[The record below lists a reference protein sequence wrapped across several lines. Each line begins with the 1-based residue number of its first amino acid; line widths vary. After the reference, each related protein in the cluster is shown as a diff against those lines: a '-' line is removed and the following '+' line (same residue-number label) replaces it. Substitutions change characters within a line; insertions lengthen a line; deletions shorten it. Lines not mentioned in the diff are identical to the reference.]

1 VWIDPVVNQ
10 FLVDKE
16 IDVAVEEV
24 DREFDKVDREFD
36 EVDREFD
43 KVDREFNEV
52 DREFDKVDEA
62 VVVMVD
68 MEYASAKL
76 GFDIE
81 GKKKYYKMQK

>member
-1 VWIDPVVNQ
+1 MWIDPVVNQ

-43 KVDREFNEV
+43 E
-52 DREFDKVDEA
+52 VDEA
-62 VVVMVD
+62 VAVMVD